1 MITLFQKRYTKFNNK
16 ILNCTINNYFGI
28 NDKHLNFTLNKK
40 NDEEVLYL
48 NVLYFK
54 KQEYFSFNKVPDEI
68 NDIINSYLND
78 YINLLVKI
86 NYTMEY
92 PFHYPEWSLLHFSSN
107 INSNWQLDNIF
118 SYLINCHNNQHVR
131 DWSPATDIEKDILD
145 FIRKIYIFEYIY
157 A

>member
-1 MITLFQKRYTKFNNK
+1 METLFEKRYNKFNNK
-16 ILNCTINNYFGI
+16 LLNCSVSEYFGI
-28 NDKHLNFTLNKK
+28 KDTKLNFTLNKK
-40 NDEEVLYL
+40 NNEEVIYL

-54 KQEYFSFNKVPDEI
+54 PQKYFNFNNVPYEI

-78 YINLLVKI
+78 YIDLQVKI
-86 NYTMEY
+86 NYTMDY
-92 PFHYPEWSLLHFSSN
+92 PFHQPEWSLLHFSSN
-107 INSNWQLDNIF
+107 IKSNWQLDNIF

-157 A
+157 T